1 MIPARGP
8 ERAVEFLLIGF
19 LVWMMLLVV
28 AIAIC
33 RAAGRADRTAIQ
45 DYDTPRDEIAPTSVG
60 LHFPTA

>member
-1 MIPARGP
+1 M
-8 ERAVEFLLIGF
+8 EFLLIGF

-33 RAAGRADRTAIQ
+33 RAAGRANQTAIQ
-45 DYDTPRDEIAPTSVG
+45 DYDAPRDEIAPTSVR